1 MKNLATEATVDA
13 IALNTSVALRQR
25 GVYFG
30 LLVGGSVLAM
40 LAVFAFARPDETWL
54 ADAELARLMRY
65 MAIVK
70 FAFVVAAFG
79 LLYWR
84 FERII
89 STPLLASYVGG
100 TWMMAAACV
109 QIFQLAAIP
118 LAAALFHAGGFA
130 LLVAAYFDQRDGD
143 LLAD

>member
-1 MKNLATEATVDA
+1 MRISGNSPVVAVDA
-13 IALNTSVALRQR
+13 PVTLRQR
-25 GVYFG
+25 GVYVCM
-30 LLVGGSVLAM
+30 LVGGALLAM
-40 LAVFAFARPDETWL
+40 LAVFAFVQPDETWL

-65 MAIVK
+65 MAVVK
-70 FAFVVAAFG
+70 FAFVLAAFG

-84 FERII
+84 FARVI

-118 LAAALFHAGGFA
+118 LAAAVFHAGGFA
-130 LLVAAYFDQRDGD
+130 VLVAAYFDQRDGTV
-143 LLAD
+143 LAD